1 MLIYFYAMCKIKGKK
16 MYIIYEITSKKKA
29 NIILSKNT
37 EKFNSYYIA
46 KQKSNTWLIILI
58 ILVLQIEILL
68 NFC

>member
-1 MLIYFYAMCKIKGKK
+1 MCKIKGKK
-16 MYIIYEITSKKKA
+16 MYIIFEITSKKKA
-29 NIILSKNT
+29 NIILSENT
-37 EKFNSYYIA
+37 KKFNSYYIA

>member
-1 MLIYFYAMCKIKGKK
+1 

-46 KQKSNTWLIILI
+46 KQKSNTWLIILTNRN
-58 ILVLQIEILL
+58 LT
-68 NFC
+68 

>member
-1 MLIYFYAMCKIKGKK
+1 

-29 NIILSKNT
+29 NIN
-37 EKFNSYYIA
+37 KFSPKTLKKKLNSYYIA

-68 NFC
+68 NFCWRFCCV

>member
-1 MLIYFYAMCKIKGKK
+1 

-29 NIILSKNT
+29 NIN
-37 EKFNSYYIA
+37 KFSPKTLKKLNSYYIA

>member
-1 MLIYFYAMCKIKGKK
+1 

-29 NIILSKNT
+29 NINKFSPKTLKK
-37 EKFNSYYIA
+37 KFNSYYIA